1 MQTLTNLDT
10 SFLHLETK
18 QTPLHVGGVLIFS
31 APSNEAMTFTRFR
44 RHVISRLQTARV
56 FRQRLYIP
64 PALLDNPV
72 WVEDADFHIDYH
84 LTRRTIRE
92 PLSHKA
98 LENLG
103 DTFFSKPL
111 QRDRPLWEMMYVDTD
126 KPTGGFAMLLKVHH
140 SALDGVSAEAVIT
153 GLLDFTVKPRVLPTD
168 TWQPE
173 VLPKLTHVIR
183 RRLGEIKHTPTHTN
197 VLLKSTAALAG
208 LLVKRTLTLR
218 YRHLPSFFS
227 APKTTF
233 NRPVTAERR
242 YLGVQLSLS
251 LVKAIKSSQQGM
263 TVNDVVLAICAG
275 ATRRYLK
282 ECGDLPKES
291 LVTMAPASRRTQDEK
306 ASAGNKVSA
315 MLIKLATD
323 VEHPVERLHR
333 IHENAQLAK
342 EYNRDIPIDSLMDLL
357 PVAAPALTLSS
368 FSALKMSRRLPPIF
382 NMVITNVPG
391 SPVPLYLDGALLQSM
406 SGMVGV
412 YDGVALTFVVMSY
425 RDQLS
430 IGITTTL
437 EAVLKPELLAQYL
450 QEAAVELAAAVLPAG
465 WNAESTA
472 CEVIPLKPY
481 AMPRANVVQ
490 MASSA

>member
-1 MQTLTNLDT
+1 MQALTNLDT
-10 SFLHLETK
+10 SFLHLETE

-31 APSNEAMTFTRFR
+31 APSDEAMTFTRFR
-44 RHVISRLQTARV
+44 RHVIARLQTARV
-56 FRQRLYIP
+56 FRQRLYMP

-72 WVEDADFHIDYH
+72 WVEDAAFHIDHH
-84 LTRRTIRE
+84 LTRRMIHE

-98 LENLG
+98 LETLCG
-103 DTFFSKPL
+103 TFFSKPL
-111 QRDRPLWEMMYVDTD
+111 HRDRPLWEMIYVDTD
-126 KPTGGFAMLLKVHH
+126 KPAGGFAMLLKVHH

-153 GLLDFTVKPRVLPTD
+153 GLLDFTAMPRVLPAD

-173 VLPKLTHVIR
+173 ALPTLTSVIR
-183 RRLGEIKHTPTHTN
+183 RRFGEIKHAPEQTK
-197 VLLKSTAALAG
+197 VLLKSTAALASR
-208 LLVKRTLTLR
+208 LVKSTLTLR
-218 YRHLPSFFS
+218 YRHLPTFFL
-227 APKTTF
+227 APKTPF

-242 YLGVQLSLS
+242 HLGVQLSLT
-251 LVKAIKSSQQGM
+251 LVKAIKNSQKGL

-282 ECGDLPKES
+282 ECGDLPKAS
-291 LVTMAPASRRTQDEK
+291 LVAMAPVSRRAQDEK
-306 ASAGNKVSA
+306 ALAGNKVSA

-368 FSALKMSRRLPPIF
+368 FSALKMTRHLPPIF

-391 SPVPLYLDGALLQSM
+391 SPIPLYLDGAPLQSM

-412 YDGVALTFVVMSY
+412 YDGMALTFVVMSY
-425 RDQLS
+425 LDQLS
-430 IGITTTL
+430 IGMTTTM
-437 EAVLKPELLAQYL
+437 EAVIKPELLAQYL
-450 QEAAVELAAAVLPAG
+450 QEAAIELASAVLPAG
-465 WNAESTA
+465 WDAASTA
-472 CEVIPLKPY
+472 CEVIPLKSY
-481 AMPRANVVQ
+481 AMPRVEVVQ
-490 MASSA
+490 MAS

>member
-44 RHVISRLQTARV
+44 RHVIARLQTARV
-56 FRQRLYIP
+56 FRQRLYMP

-111 QRDRPLWEMMYVDTD
+111 HRDRPLWEMMYVDTD

-153 GLLDFTVKPRVLPTD
+153 GLLDFTVKPRALPAD
-168 TWQPE
+168 TWQSE
-173 VLPKLTHVIR
+173 ALPTLSHVIR
-183 RRLGEIKHTPTHTN
+183 RRLGEIKHAPTHTK

-242 YLGVQLSLS
+242 YLGVQLSLT

-282 ECGDLPKES
+282 ECGDLPKAS
-291 LVTMAPASRRTQDEK
+291 LVAMAPVSRRTQDEK
-306 ASAGNKVSA
+306 ALAGNKVSA

-323 VEHPVERLHR
+323 VDHPVERLHR

-357 PVAAPALTLSS
+357 PVAAPALTLSA
-368 FSALKMSRRLPPIF
+368 FSALKMSRHLPPIF

-391 SPVPLYLDGALLQSM
+391 SPVPLYFDGAPLQSM

-412 YDGVALTFVVMSY
+412 YDGMALTFVVMSY

-450 QEAAVELAAAVLPAG
+450 QEAAVELAAAVLPTG